1 VGVGLKEAM
10 FYHRLEG
17 GDVKCDLCNHR
28 CLVRNNGKGV
38 CHVRENRNGVLY
50 TLVYGKL
57 ISRAVDP
64 VEKKPLFHFYPGS
77 SAYSIATVGCNFR
90 CLNCQNYEISQMPRE
105 TGRIVGEDVT
115 PESVVEDAKLYRCK
129 SIAYTYTEPT
139 VFYEF
144 AYDVAR
150 LASKEGVKNVFV
162 TNGYITEEALKE
174 IRPYL
179 DAANIDLKGFSD
191 EFYRKNCGARLDLVL
206 DTIRSYKKMGIWI
219 ELTTLLIPTLN
230 DDEAQLKAIADFI
243 VNLDPG
249 IPWHVSRFYPMYK
262 LMDLPETPMKSLEAA
277 RRIGIQAGLRY
288 VYQGN
293 VPGSEG
299 ENTYCH
305 RCGELLIHRYGY
317 RILEYKIKNGQCP
330 RCGVK
335 IDGVWM

>member
-28 CLVRNNGKGV
+28 CIVRNNGKGV

-288 VYQGN
+288 V
-293 VPGSEG
+293 
-299 ENTYCH
+299 
-305 RCGELLIHRYGY
+305 
-317 RILEYKIKNGQCP
+317 
-330 RCGVK
+330 
-335 IDGVWM
+335 